1 MGVLVHISRIL
12 SRALIGIAAV
22 ILVFLMLLACGN
34 MLFRA
39 VWVPIK
45 GTFELMG
52 FFGAVVTAFA
62 LGQTQIQK
70 GHIAVT
76 VLSGRF
82 SPAVER
88 ILDGLSHL
96 ICSVFFGLIAWRTAV
111 WAFSLIET
119 GELSETLRII
129 YYPFAFAV
137 AFGNLILALV
147 LMVDFL
153 QVLTGEKGGSP

>member
-1 MGVLVHISRIL
+1 MGVLMQMSRIL
-12 SRALIGIAAV
+12 SRVLISIAAV

-62 LGQTQIQK
+62 LGQTQMQK

-76 VLSGRF
+76 VLEGRF

-88 ILDGLSHL
+88 FLDGLSHL
-96 ICSVFFGLIAWRTAV
+96 ICSVFFGLIAWRTSV

-137 AFGNLILALV
+137 ALGNLILALV
-147 LMVDFL
+147 LLVDFL
-153 QVLTGEKGGSP
+153 QVLTSEKGGSP